1 MPRSRAGAAAN
12 DDRDPHTERG
22 ATMKTGVVG
31 LGAMGA
37 PMARNLHRAGYLE
50 AVWNRTAEKSAQLAG
65 ELGVAVAA
73 DPRALAGRCE
83 LVLLSVSADD
93 DVLEVVE
100 ALLPGLHAGTVV
112 LDTSTISRGTAVYAA
127 NLLQPAGV
135 DFLDAPVSGGIE
147 GARKGT
153 LAMMIGGDAGTLERI
168 TPVLDVIAGRIEH
181 MGPVGAGQATKAV
194 NQVMAAGINQAV
206 TEALAFAQALE
217 LPLDKVIDVTGAG
230 AAGSWFLKHRGPT
243 MIKGTF
249 DPGFRVALHHK
260 DLVICKQ
267 MAAQFDVAL
276 PVVEMTL
283 IHYRRLM
290 EAGFGDEDISAL
302 LREKLDLFDRSSDRP
317 KHP

>member
-1 MPRSRAGAAAN
+1 
-12 DDRDPHTERG
+12 
-22 ATMKTGVVG
+22 MKTGVIG

-37 PMARNLHRAGYLE
+37 PMARNLHKAGCLE
-50 AVWNRTAEKSAQLAG
+50 AVWNRTAEKSVQLGG
-65 ELGVAVAA
+65 ELDVAVAA
-73 DPRALAGRCE
+73 DPAGLATKCE
-83 LVLLSVSADD
+83 LVVLSVSADD
-93 DVLEVVE
+93 DVLEMVQ

-112 LDTSTISRGTAVYAA
+112 LDTSTVSLETAVRAA
-127 NLLQPAGV
+127 DLLQSVGAV
-135 DFLDAPVSGGIE
+135 FLDAPVSGGIE

-153 LAMMIGGDAGTLERI
+153 LAMMIGGDAAVIARV
-168 TPVLDVIAGRIEH
+168 TPVLRAIAGRVEH

-217 LPLDKVIDVTGAG
+217 LPLDKVVDVIGSG
-230 AAGSWFLKHRGPT
+230 AAGNWFLNHRGPT
-243 MIKGTF
+243 MTRGKF

-260 DLVICKQ
+260 DLAICKQ

-290 EAGFGDEDISAL
+290 EAGHGDEDISAL
-302 LREKLDLFDRSSDRP
+302 FLEKQGMFDKTGDRP
-317 KHP
+317 KRP